1 MGTNKKKQIVF
12 VNQSSGYLMI
22 DIIHEHLDE
31 YEELV
36 LVTGFLNPRNNPLDS
51 RVKVH
56 MLNEYDR
63 NSTVK
68 RLLTWFVFAI
78 RTWLLLF
85 MKYRN
90 ADLFLVS
97 NPPFVVFLSRLLKN
111 KCTYLIYD
119 VYPDVLVQYNVVK
132 ETSSLVKFWEKINK
146 KAFTGAG
153 HVYTIGHGMK
163 ELLEKYVSPSKL
175 SIVPVWSDNTFLK
188 PIENTE
194 NPFRIEHNLQDKFT
208 IMYSGN
214 IGKTHP
220 VEILLE
226 LADKLKQYPVEVL
239 IIGEGAKKKK
249 IMTEAEERKLNNVRF
264 LPFQSTEMFPKS
276 LAGADLSVVTLGEE
290 AAQLSVPSKT
300 YNIMSVRVPILAIA
314 SKNSEMSK
322 IINKH
327 NNGAC
332 FEAAQLNEIIMFVE
346 RLIKEKEHYDLLAD
360 NSLKASLEYTPE
372 NAKKLKFKN

>member
-1 MGTNKKKQIVF
+1 MKAKEKKQIVF

-22 DIIHEHLDE
+22 DIIHEHLNEYDE
-31 YEELV
+31 LI

-51 RVKVH
+51 RVKVC
-56 MLNEYDR
+56 MLNKYDR
-63 NSTVK
+63 SSTAK
-68 RLLTWFVFAI
+68 RLFTWFIFTI
-78 RTWLLLF
+78 RTWLLLLF
-85 MKYRN
+85 KYRN

-97 NPPFVVFLSRLLKN
+97 NPPFVVFLSRLLRN

-119 VYPDVLVQYNVVK
+119 VYPDVLIQYNVVK
-132 ETSSLVKFWEKINK
+132 EHSWLVKVWEKVNRK
-146 KAFTGAG
+146 VFSEAN
-153 HVYTIGHGMK
+153 HVYTIGYGMK

-175 SIVPVWSDNTFLK
+175 KVVPVWSDNSFLRPLEK
-188 PIENTE
+188 TE
-194 NPFRIEHNLQDKFT
+194 NPFIVENNLQDKFT

-239 IIGEGAKKKK
+239 IIGEGAKKNK
-249 IMTEAEERKLNNVRF
+249 IMLESEERKLENIRF
-264 LPFQSTEMFPKS
+264 LPFQSTDMFPKS
-276 LAGADLSVVTLGEE
+276 LAAADLSVVTLGEE

-300 YNIMSVRVPILAIA
+300 FNIMSVKVPILAIA
-314 SKNSEMSK
+314 SHNSEISK
-322 IINKH
+322 IIDKY

-346 RLIKEKEHYDLLAD
+346 RLIQENKYYELLAN
-360 NSLKASLEYTPE
+360 NSLKASLSYTPA
-372 NAKKLKFKN
+372 NATKLKFKN